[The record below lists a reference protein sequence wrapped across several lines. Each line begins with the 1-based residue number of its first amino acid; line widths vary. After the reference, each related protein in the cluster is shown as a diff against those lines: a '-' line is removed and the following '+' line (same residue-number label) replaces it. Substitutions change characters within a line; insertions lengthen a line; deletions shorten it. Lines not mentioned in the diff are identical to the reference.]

1 MLYFVKVS
9 MLLFYD
15 NCSDCFLVGCFKM
28 CSIIL
33 SEEIEVCEIFT
44 NTNCFS
50 MIGIISAEK
59 KTQPVQVF
67 LKTSNFLRLLLRL
80 QHHLYRAKTIL

>member
-50 MIGIISAEK
+50 MMGISAEK
-59 KTQPVQVF
+59 ETELIQAVLNTSSF
-67 LKTSNFLRLLLRL
+67 L
-80 QHHLYRAKTIL
+80 